1 MQPDLEWV
9 LIKARAFGKSL
20 QRILLKLMNHN
31 ESFFLGL
38 LGSGPKKCG
47 NLPQV
52 PWGKY
57 HDLGLLQHILPTLPT
72 LPTLLATNY
81 GADNWS
87 WKETKQNDRTNK
99 SWHLLSFV
107 LLGPVRT

>member
-1 MQPDLEWV
+1 MD
-9 LIKARAFGKSL
+9 KASKTNVKIPS
-20 QRILLKLMNHN
+20 QM
-31 ESFFLGL
+31 E
-38 LGSGPKKCG
+38 
-47 NLPQV
+47 V
-52 PWGKY
+52 PPPHK
-57 HDLGLLQHILPTLPT
+57 

-87 WKETKQNDRTNK
+87 WKETKQNDRTKK